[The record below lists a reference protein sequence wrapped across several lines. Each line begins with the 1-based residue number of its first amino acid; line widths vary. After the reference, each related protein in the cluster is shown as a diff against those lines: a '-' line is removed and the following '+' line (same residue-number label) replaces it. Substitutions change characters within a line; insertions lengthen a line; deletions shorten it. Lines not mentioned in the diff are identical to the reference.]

1 MITKQ
6 QVRKEFEER
15 YKQWMF
21 FDCVIFGEERVE
33 IKIVEVAYRTANLL
47 MMTIPIKCFNDE
59 PELSDLDWS
68 EVSVCPYNAK
78 KRLVKGTIM
87 NWLEKYNEERI
98 KYGISWYRINKMMGV
113 KTNTVYTNPSMK
125 TMEKL
130 HAILIRLTG
139 EDK

>member
-6 QVRKEFEER
+6 RVRKEFEER

-78 KRLVKGTIM
+78 KD
-87 NWLEKYNEERI
+87 W
-98 KYGISWYRINKMMGV
+98 
-113 KTNTVYTNPSMK
+113 
-125 TMEKL
+125 
-130 HAILIRLTG
+130 
-139 EDK
+139 